1 MRSVSLSD
9 RFPLGKI
16 AANGLKALGWSIASA
31 TQARADLRVEL
42 LKDAP
47 SPSLSQGE
55 WGTVILLAAAPDRL
69 RISELSLQVQKLAV
83 QAAPARRVNAVA
95 VAQGWEKDV
104 PAVLDWL
111 ADADMVTGQ
120 IILLSGEPG
129 PAIPL

>member
-9 RFPLGKI
+9 RSPLGKI